1 MGQYY
6 KPCQIENKKA
16 IEWIY
21 SHDVQSKCM
30 GYDNKPFMMGEGLKL
45 MEHSYVRNKLM
56 QCVEKLLIPGGD
68 WYKKPI
74 VWAGDYAAPEEGSED
89 NLFSMSDEE
98 RTEGERISFK
108 IQSPKALTLAQSS
121 KYKFVVNHTT
131 KQYVDKSKSP
141 ERDGYQIH
149 PLSLLTAEGNGQGG
163 GDFRGR
169 DSKGLIGSWARNI
182 ISMEKEIP
190 TGYKELIFNLKE

>member
-1 MGQYY
+1 M
-6 KPCQIENKKA
+6 
-16 IEWIY
+16 
-21 SHDVQSKCM
+21 H
-30 GYDNKPFMMGEGLKL
+30 
-45 MEHSYVRNKLM
+45 
-56 QCVEKLLIPGGD
+56 CVEKLLIPGGA

-89 NLFSMSDEE
+89 NLYSMSDEE
-98 RTEGERISFK
+98 RTEGEQLSFK

-141 ERDGYQIH
+141 EKDGYQIH
-149 PLSLLTAEGNGQGG
+149 PLSLLTAEGNGGGG

-169 DSKGLIGSWARNI
+169 DPKGLIGSWARNI

-190 TGYKELIFNLKE
+190 AGYKELKFGLKE